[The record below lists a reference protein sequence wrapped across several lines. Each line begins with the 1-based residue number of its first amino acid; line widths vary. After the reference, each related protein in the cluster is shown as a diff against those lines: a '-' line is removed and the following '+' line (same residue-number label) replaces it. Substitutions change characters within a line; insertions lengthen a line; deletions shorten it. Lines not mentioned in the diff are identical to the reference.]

1 MRKRNNKNG
10 DTTSEGGEPT
20 NTKANRPK
28 DNALTQQRLP
38 AISPKYDTNTV
49 LPFLLIVGI
58 LFIGIGVGVLIT
70 SLNIQ
75 ENIIYDKI

>member
-1 MRKRNNKNG
+1 MKKTSRRNG
-10 DTTSEGGEPT
+10 DTTSEGSEPT
-20 NTKANRPK
+20 NAIVNRPK

-58 LFIGIGVGVLIT
+58 LFIGVGVAF
-70 SLNIQ
+70 
-75 ENIIYDKI
+75 